1 MTTATIVIPCFNA
14 AAYLDEAVRSA
25 LAQTTRDIEVLAVDD
40 HSTDGTL
47 DRLRWWAAQDPR
59 LKVLQTPANGGP
71 AVACNTAYARAT
83 GRWVTVLDSDDLF
96 LPERVERLAA
106 FAEARGADMV
116 ADNLLERCFDTGR
129 DLGLHFPEAEMRE
142 TGWITLAE
150 MLRRDMPDLPGKSR
164 LGFVQPMIRRDLL
177 ERHKLCFPTRI
188 RAGEDFV
195 HYFEC
200 VAHGARFALVPEAYY
215 VYRIRAGSI
224 TYRPSSTYHYPV
236 ANRHLIEVAKRLG
249 ITGEVPEMLARRQR
263 LVDFNCLAQAAL
275 DGEFRRSL
283 SYFRLGSPGGM
294 LRQART
300 VAGALRRR
308 IKAEVPAAPLGQRG
322 VASSPS
328 PARSR

>member
-1 MTTATIVIPCFNA
+1 MTTATIVIPCYNA
-14 AAYLDEAVRSA
+14 LAYLDDAVASA
-25 LAQTTRDIEVLAVDD
+25 LAQTVRDIEVIAVDD
-40 HSTDGTL
+40 HSTDATL
-47 DRLRWWAAQDPR
+47 DHLRWWAARDPR
-59 LKVLQTPANGGP
+59 LTVLQTAANGGP

-96 LPERVERLAA
+96 LPERIERLAA
-106 FAEARGADMV
+106 FGEARGADMV

-129 DLGLHFPEAEMRE
+129 DIGLHFPEAEMRHE
-142 TGWITLAE
+142 GWITLAE

-177 ERHKLCFPTRI
+177 ERHKLRFPTRI

-200 VAHGARFALVPEAYY
+200 VAHGARFALRPEAWYI
-215 VYRIRAGSI
+215 YRIREGSI

-236 ANRHLIEVAKRLG
+236 ANRHLMEVVRRLG
-249 ITGEVPEMLARRQR
+249 ITGEVPAMLARRQA

-275 DGEFRRSL
+275 DGQFLRSL
-283 SYFRLGSPGGM
+283 SYFRLGTLGGM
-294 LRQART
+294 WRQART

-308 IKAEVPAAPLGQRG
+308 VQAKVPAGDARA
-322 VASSPS
+322 ASSPS

>member
-1 MTTATIVIPCFNA
+1 MTTATIVIPCYNA
-14 AAYLDEAVRSA
+14 VAYLDDAIRSA
-25 LAQTTRDIEVLAVDD
+25 LAQTLRDIEVIAVDD

-59 LKVLQTPANGGP
+59 VTVLQTPANGGP
-71 AVACNTAYARAT
+71 AVACNTAYARAS

-106 FAEARGADMV
+106 FGEARGADMV
-116 ADNLLERCFDTGR
+116 ADNLLERCFETGR
-129 DLGLHFPEAEMRE
+129 DIGPHFPEAEMRHE
-142 TGWITLAE
+142 GWITLAE

-177 ERHKLCFPTRI
+177 ETHGLRFPTQI

-200 VAHGARFALVPEAYY
+200 VAHGARFALVPEAWY

-236 ANRHLIEVAKRLG
+236 ANRHLSAVVRRLG
-249 ITGEVPEMLARRQR
+249 ITGEVPAMLARRQR

-275 DGEFRRSL
+275 DGQFRRSL
-283 SYFRLGSPGGM
+283 SYFRFGAPGGM

-308 IKAEVPAAPLGQRG
+308 VKAEAPAAAIGSP
-322 VASSPS
+322 SSPS
-328 PARSR
+328 PAQSR